1 MLFRSR
7 IKDYIAFPKP
17 NGYKSLHTTI
27 FTGDGGI
34 VEVQLRTEEMNR
46 EAAFGI
52 AAHFSYKEGAVDK
65 SGKVIVRKLD
75 WVKQLSEL
83 HRNRG
88 ASGEY
93 LENLRT
99 DFFEDRVFVFTPKG
113 DVVDLPFDSSP
124 IDFAYAIH
132 SDIGDHT
139 SGSRVNGKFV
149 ALDTK
154 LKNGDIVEIETK
166 KSAKPSVKWL
176 EYARTTFAKKNV
188 RNFIQE
194 EAEQKK
200 RANSS

>member
-1 MLFRSR
+1 
-7 IKDYIAFPKP
+7 
-17 NGYKSLHTTI
+17 
-27 FTGDGGI
+27 
-34 VEVQLRTEEMNR
+34 MNR

-65 SGKVIVRKLD
+65 TGKVIVRKLD

-139 SGSRVNGKFV
+139 SGAKVNNKLVG
-149 ALDTK
+149 LDTE
-154 LKNGDIVEIETK
+154 LKNGDIVEIITN
-166 KSAKPSVKWL
+166 KSNKPTQKWL
-176 EYARTTFAKKNV
+176 DYAKTSLARRRIRTELTN
-188 RNFIQE
+188 
-194 EAEQKK
+194 QKTTTTK
-200 RANSS
+200 RSS